1 MMAIDKLLPN
11 DNRTKAMSEYQ
22 HYEFQALDRPLTKDE
37 LSYVR
42 SLSSRVELTSTKV
55 VFVYSLGDFK
65 GEPQK
70 LVERCF
76 DAMLYQAS
84 FGIQQLIFRF
94 PRSLINPT
102 VFAPYCVPDFLTVSI
117 TPQYI
122 LLNINITEEEG
133 LGWIREEDWLTKL
146 VPLRDALIRGDLRL
160 LYLAWLIAVQ
170 VAPEEEDEDI
180 IEPPVPP
187 NLGNLSPALH
197 CFVDLFGLD
206 EDLICAAA
214 ENSPV
219 VVEEAE
225 PIEAWI
231 AALSEAERND
241 FLVRLARGE
250 SHIASQLV
258 QRLRQA
264 NQTDRTLLPSEQP
277 RRSLADLMTSAL
289 TQEKHRKTREQQISR
304 QARVA
309 QLEALA
315 PKEAA
320 MWLEVA
326 RLIELKQ
333 SMAYDQA
340 IEYLVDLRD
349 LAEQNGTLSDF
360 MARVRKIRDDYSN
373 RTELM
378 SRLQQSWLLRD

>member
-1 MMAIDKLLPN
+1 
-11 DNRTKAMSEYQ
+11 MSEYQ
-22 HYEFQALDRPLTKDE
+22 HYEFQALDCPLSREE

-42 SLSSRVELTSTKV
+42 NLSSHVEVTSTKV
-55 VFVYSLGDFK
+55 IFVVDNYGDFK
-65 GEPQK
+65 GEPQD

-94 PRSLINPT
+94 PRSLFNPNL
-102 VFAPYCVPDFLTVSI
+102 FAPYGVPDFLTVSI
-117 TPQYI
+117 TSEFI

-133 LGWIREEDWLTKL
+133 LGWIREDDWLTKL
-146 VPLRDALIRGDLRL
+146 VPLRDELIRGDLRL

-170 VAPEEEDEDI
+170 LAPEEEDEDI

-187 NLGNLSPALH
+187 NLGHLSPALSA
-197 CFVDLFGLD
+197 FVDLFGLD

-214 ENSPV
+214 ENSPIET
-219 VVEEAE
+219 EESE
-225 PIEAWI
+225 PIEAWV
-231 AALSEAERND
+231 AALPDAERNE

-250 SHIASQLV
+250 SHVASQLV
-258 QRLRQA
+258 QRLRQL
-264 NQTDRTLLPSEQP
+264 NQQRSVAPSEQP

-289 TQEKHRKTREQQISR
+289 AQEKNRKTREQQISR

-315 PKEAA
+315 PKEAS
-320 MWLEVA
+320 MWQEVS

-333 SMAYDQA
+333 SKAYDQA

-349 LAEQNGTLSDF
+349 LAEQQGTLSNF
-360 MARVRKIRDDYSN
+360 MARVRKIREDYGS
-373 RTELM
+373 RAALM

>member
-170 VAPEEEDEDI
+170 VAPEEEDE
-180 IEPPVPP
+180 
-187 NLGNLSPALH
+187 G
-197 CFVDLFGLD
+197 
-206 EDLICAAA
+206 
-214 ENSPV
+214 
-219 VVEEAE
+219 
-225 PIEAWI
+225 
-231 AALSEAERND
+231 
-241 FLVRLARGE
+241 
-250 SHIASQLV
+250 
-258 QRLRQA
+258 
-264 NQTDRTLLPSEQP
+264 
-277 RRSLADLMTSAL
+277 
-289 TQEKHRKTREQQISR
+289 
-304 QARVA
+304 
-309 QLEALA
+309 
-315 PKEAA
+315 
-320 MWLEVA
+320 
-326 RLIELKQ
+326 
-333 SMAYDQA
+333 
-340 IEYLVDLRD
+340 
-349 LAEQNGTLSDF
+349 
-360 MARVRKIRDDYSN
+360 
-373 RTELM
+373 
-378 SRLQQSWLLRD
+378 